1 MQAGQAV
8 PTGGGSTLARRRHL
22 RGLNYFGVGG
32 DNHAGPQ
39 AMGPSEWV
47 WLPSASGGRR
57 IALSSRER
65 PPWNN
70 VGIVAA
76 KPDRAENHIMS
87 VEYVKNVIID
97 GSDNPYPGGAA
108 EYENKVKV
116 SLDAIKGTGTGT
128 TLLGFF
134 ALRSHRVWIV
144 PPAGLQ
150 SRVSAGAGAVNPTAA
165 FPPGRKL
172 RDIDGSID
180 ARHRTGVGGGS
191 DSLLHFH
198 PIHWQNGVSGAFT
211 TPEEVLVHELFHAV
225 RQAFGM
231 LRNLP
236 LGGDFLS
243 AEELYSIFVENM
255 YANEKGLALRNT
267 HKARSS
273 NVSPDHSMAH
283 NPSFRDP
290 MRELFAMMPTIG
302 NALARVKSLYNPFRD
317 WLEFSRAH
325 P

>member
-1 MQAGQAV
+1 
-8 PTGGGSTLARRRHL
+8 
-22 RGLNYFGVGG
+22 
-32 DNHAGPQ
+32 
-39 AMGPSEWV
+39 MGPV
-47 WLPSASGGRR
+47 TSASGGRR
-57 IALSSRER
+57 SALSRPEH
-65 PPWNN
+65 PPWKN
-70 VGIVAA
+70 VGTVATES
-76 KPDRAENHIMS
+76 DRAENHIMS
-87 VEYVKNVIID
+87 VEFVKNVIID
-97 GSDNPYPGGAA
+97 GAENPYPGGVAD
-108 EYENKVKV
+108 YESKVKV

-128 TLLGFF
+128 TVLGFF

-144 PPAGLQ
+144 PPEGLQ
-150 SRVSAGAGAVNPTAA
+150 SRVSAGAGAVNATAA
-165 FPPGRKL
+165 FPPGRQL

-225 RQAFGM
+225 RQVFGM
-231 LRNLP
+231 LLNKP

-243 AEELYSIFVENM
+243 IEELYSIFVENM

-267 HKARSS
+267 HSARSS

-283 NPSFRDP
+283 NPTFRDP
-290 MRELFAMMPTIG
+290 MRELFAMMPAIG